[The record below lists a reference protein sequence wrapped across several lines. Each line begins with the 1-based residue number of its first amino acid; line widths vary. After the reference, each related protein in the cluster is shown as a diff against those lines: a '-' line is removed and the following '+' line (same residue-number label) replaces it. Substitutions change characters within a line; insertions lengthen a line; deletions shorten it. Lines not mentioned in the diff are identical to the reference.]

1 MTKPLPI
8 IIDTDPG
15 QDDAVAI
22 LLALASPEDVDVLGI
37 VAVAGN
43 VSLAQN
49 ARNALKIVELSGR
62 TGVPVYAGSDKPL
75 LTCDVWEH
83 AYYIDTRNARP
94 KYVENWWNLVNWEF
108 AANNFA

>member
-1 MTKPLPI
+1 MQRKI

-22 LLALASPEDVDVLGI
+22 LLALASPGDFDILGI

-49 ARNALKIVELSGR
+49 ARNALKVVEL
-62 TGVPVYAGSDKPL
+62 A
-75 LTCDVWEH
+75 
-83 AYYIDTRNARP
+83 
-94 KYVENWWNLVNWEF
+94 
-108 AANNFA
+108 